1 MEGRLVFRIHG
12 LLLCALMLLIAFLAP
27 AARATII
34 TLDFSGTVDDPVD
47 YSGLGYV
54 PSGIQDGS
62 SFVGTV
68 TFNNDAVARST
79 DATDAYYSGTDL
91 DMTVNITIVGQ
102 YTYSLTTP
110 SSSDE
115 IDLEGS
121 SFGLYKRGP
130 TVYTSFS
137 PNPPFSHLDLGLQTD
152 TDVLSDLQASDL
164 SVGTTPLAGVSDQQ
178 TPDAGYYYVAAQL
191 DSVSAVPE
199 PATATLMLLA
209 SLILLLRRRRAYLA

>member
-1 MEGRLVFRIHG
+1 MFKVDRLLVLG
-12 LLLCALMLLIAFLAP
+12 LALFVGWCAP
-27 AARATII
+27 AAHATLI
-34 TLDFSGTVDDPVD
+34 TLNFSGTVDDPVD

-54 PSGIQDGS
+54 PGGIQDGS

-79 DATDAYYSGTDL
+79 DATDGYYSGTDL
-91 DMTVNITIVGQ
+91 DMSVNITIAGQ
-102 YTYSLTTP
+102 YTYSLTAP

-130 TVYTSFS
+130 TVDTSFS

-152 TDVLSDLQASDL
+152 TDVLGNLTAADVSLGS
-164 SVGTTPLAGVSDQQ
+164 TPSAGVSDQQ
-178 TPDAGYYYVAAQL
+178 TPDAGYYYVAAAL

-199 PATATLMLLA
+199 PATATLMTLA
-209 SLILLLRRRRAYLA
+209 SFGLLLRRRTAHTV